1 MDSWTPSLS
10 QLPRKIILGSGA
22 QKLTLNGAHT
32 EGTLDAHFRRE
43 GGRVN
48 LLIKVS
54 IQGFPHNVRR
64 YILIAGNL
72 AVRLHTNS
80 QVARKTDRQ
89 THTAQQQ
96 QKKEKALQYVVIMVE
111 LWIQMALVQILAP

>member
-96 QKKEKALQYVVIMVE
+96 QKKKRHFSMWL
-111 LWIQMALVQILAP
+111 